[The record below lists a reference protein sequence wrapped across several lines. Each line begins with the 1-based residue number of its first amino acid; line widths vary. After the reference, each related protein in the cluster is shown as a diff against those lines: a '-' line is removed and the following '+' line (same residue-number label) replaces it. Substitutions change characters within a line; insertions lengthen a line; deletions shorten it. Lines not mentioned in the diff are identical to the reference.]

1 MMIHK
6 KRDTCRSCRGTR
18 FELVLSL
25 GEMPLANSFLKTPE
39 DFNNEKFYPLDL
51 YLCENCSLLQ
61 LLDVIHPEI
70 LFRDYIYVTGTS
82 ETMAAHNIEYADSVI
97 RFGNL
102 QPDSLA
108 VEIASNDGSL
118 LSCFRSHGIRT
129 LGIEPARNISRIARE
144 KGIETVNEFFDS
156 SCARK
161 ILEFYGPARV
171 VIGNNVLAHVDDTQ
185 DFLKGCHDLL
195 SNDGFLVIEVPYL
208 RELLRNLEYDT
219 IYHEH
224 LCYFSVTALMRL
236 FETVNLGIAR
246 IEFVP
251 VHGGSIRV
259 FAIRS
264 GKHSNSVVDLAK
276 EERELGFTQFQRYR
290 SFARAVEQNR
300 KELQEMLQQF
310 RSEHKRVAAYGA
322 PAKGNT
328 LLNYCNI
335 GTDLVSYTVDKS
347 PLKVGLF
354 TPGKHLPVRSIDIL
368 ARDQPDYVLL
378 LAWNYAKEVLLSQ
391 QEYRNKGGRFI
402 LPIPQPEVIE

>member
-1 MMIHK
+1 MLIHK
-6 KRDTCRSCRGTR
+6 KRDTCRSCGGTR
-18 FELVLSL
+18 FQLVLAL
-25 GEMPLANSFLKTPE
+25 GEMPLANSFLKNPE
-39 DFNNEKFYPLDL
+39 DFNNEKLYPLDL

-97 RFGNL
+97 QFGNVESQDL
-102 QPDSLA
+102 
-108 VEIASNDGSL
+108 VMEIASNDGSL
-118 LSCFRSHGIRT
+118 LTCFQSSGVRT

-161 ILEFYGPARV
+161 IREFYGPARV
-171 VIGNNVLAHVDDTQ
+171 VIGNNVLAHVDETQ

-208 RELLRNLEYDT
+208 RELLQNLEYDT

-236 FETVNLGIAR
+236 FETVNLGIVR
-246 IEFVP
+246 IDSVP

-259 FAIRS
+259 FAIRN
-264 GKHSNSVVDLAK
+264 GKHSSSVAELAA
-276 EERELGFTQFQRYR
+276 EEKHMGFTQFQIYE
-290 SFARAVEQNR
+290 SFARAVERNR
-300 KELQEMLQQF
+300 NELREMLQQF
-310 RSEHKRVAAYGA
+310 QSEQRRVAAYGA

-354 TPGKHLPVRSIDIL
+354 TPGKHLPVRSVDTL
-368 ARDQPDYVLL
+368 AKEQPDYVLL
-378 LAWNYAKEVLLSQ
+378 LAWNYAKEVLNSQ
-391 QEYRNKGGRFI
+391 QQYRNNGGRFI
-402 LPIPQPEVIE
+402 LPIPRPEVIE